1 MCPAGGRPTVFLL
14 SEQFDAVMGEK
25 LDFTDFF
32 TDADAVRA
40 RVVDALLDQ
49 RSELAAAVE
58 QGTLTRDAITAAVQ
72 VDNFYCTA
80 EGYVFWLQGGALP
93 AMNSPLSAV
102 LTYDA
107 MKDVSADG

>member
-1 MCPAGGRPTVFLL
+1 MSRGLGDVYKR
-14 SEQFDAVMGEK
+14 Q
-25 LDFTDFF
+25 
-32 TDADAVRA
+32 
-40 RVVDALLDQ
+40 DALLDQ

-102 LTYDA
+102 LTYGA
-107 MKDVSADG
+107 MKDVSVNG